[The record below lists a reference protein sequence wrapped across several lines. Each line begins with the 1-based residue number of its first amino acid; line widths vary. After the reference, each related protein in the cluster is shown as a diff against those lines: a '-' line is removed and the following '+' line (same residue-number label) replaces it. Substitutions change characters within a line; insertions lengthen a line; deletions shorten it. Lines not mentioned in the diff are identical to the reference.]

1 MNQKRGE
8 NLLSVIIAIAIFG
21 LISLFFVKFYVS
33 MNSVYQRMS
42 VQSDLQRNLRILV
55 SSLAKEV
62 REASASLPTGS
73 PILEPNASATA
84 SSQMRFSH
92 VADPNDLTNPTF
104 QTIRYTYDANSGILT
119 RQVEGSGITRI
130 ICRNLSGLTFYYV
143 NANTVRV
150 VYTVSK
156 TYKTADKTDKTVS
169 NGGEIYLFA
178 RQDIH

>member
-1 MNQKRGE
+1 MRKKRGE
-8 NLLSVIIAIAIFG
+8 SLVAVLVGIVIFG
-21 LISLFFVKFYVS
+21 LISIFFVKSYVVI
-33 MNSVYQRMS
+33 NNVYQNMS
-42 VQSDLQRNLRILV
+42 VQSDVQRNLRILICT
-55 SSLAKEV
+55 LGKEM

-119 RQVEGSGITRI
+119 RQVEGSGIIRI

>member
-1 MNQKRGE
+1 MNKQRGE

-62 REASASLPTGS
+62 REASASMPTGS
-73 PILEPNASATA
+73 PILEPNATA
-84 SSQMRFSH
+84 AVSSQMRFSH
-92 VADPNDLTNPTF
+92 VANPNDLTNPTF
-104 QTIRYTYDANSGILT
+104 QTIRYTYDANAGTLT

-130 ICRNLSGLTFYYV
+130 ICRNLSGLTFYYL